1 MVPDGVIQNF
11 LEECDR
17 NEIDYEF
24 DAKVK
29 LMWAQTDYY
38 KAATNLVNEQINTEI
53 LKQEK
58 LKRELNPIR

>member
-1 MVPDGVIQNF
+1 MTPDGVIQNF

-17 NEIDYEF
+17 NEPDYEF

-38 KAATNLVNEQINTEI
+38 KAMTELVSEHIIT
-53 LKQEK
+53 
-58 LKRELNPIR
+58 